1 MGIVRFA
8 LKFPHT
14 FYVVAAL
21 ILFLGVTAAVEMP
34 TDIFPEINI
43 PVVSVIWQY
52 TGLNTTE
59 MEQRFTTYS
68 QYAISSNVNGIKDI
82 EAETVNGI
90 SVQKIYFQPD
100 ANLDLAISQ
109 VVAATNAIRALLPT
123 GTQPPIVVQYSASAV
138 PVLQISLS
146 SDRLSESQL
155 YDYGIYRLRQMIAP
169 IHGVT
174 LPTPAGGKYR
184 QIMVDIDQTKLLSK
198 GLTPLQVVNAVNAQN
213 LTLPGGDTK
222 IGKTDYTVRTNSMPP
237 TIEAL
242 NDIPVTYSNGATVFL
257 RDIGHVRDG
266 NLVQQNIVR
275 ADGKKSVLLSIIKN
289 GNASTLTV
297 VNAVK
302 HMLGVARQAAPAG
315 MVIKSLFDQSVFVTS
330 SLFAVLREGAI
341 AAGLTALMILLFLG
355 SWRPTIVVM
364 ISIPL
369 AMLTSLVVL
378 YFLGETINT
387 MTLGGLALAVGILV
401 DDSTVTIENT
411 YRLLDEEK
419 MPLPRATLH
428 GAAEIAVPTLVS
440 TLAISCVFTSVVFLE
455 GPAKYLFTPL
465 GLAVVFAMLASYG
478 LSRTLTPITI
488 GVLLKGQQHGG
499 PAGNPGSGFFAR
511 FHASFERSF
520 EHLRQGYVGLLTML
534 VTRRA
539 IVPIVAVL
547 VLALGAVMFTFVG
560 RDFYPAID
568 GGMIQLHV
576 RAPPG
581 TRIEVTEQIFQKV
594 EDKIRQ
600 VIPKQDL
607 DLIVDNFGVPA
618 RSYNWAFADGTTIA
632 VNDGVIMVSLKDGHP
647 PTADYVRKLREVLPA
662 AFPED
667 LFYFQPADM
676 ATQIL
681 NFGITAQIDVRTVG
695 YDRVKNLH
703 IAEELRRRIAV
714 IPGVVDAHIQQEVYA
729 PDFYVQIDRA
739 RALQFG
745 ITVSDIGNNISTSL
759 SSSEQVQPN
768 FWTDPTNG
776 IPYYIAVQT
785 PQYLVSSMGD
795 LGNTPVSTGTS
806 TPATQPVP
814 GQLGN
819 VATPASVSTTTA
831 LPATLP
837 VPGEL
842 SNAATFT
849 RDSVPGSANQA
860 NIQPVYEVYAST
872 QGRDLGGVATDID
885 KITTDLKKQ
894 LSPGNTLQV
903 TGQIDS
909 MNQAFRDMTIG
920 LLFAAVFVYMLMVV
934 NYQNFGDPFVVI
946 LALPA
951 TFCGIVTMLYITG
964 TTLSVPSLMGA
975 IMAVGVASANS
986 ILLVT
991 FAREQQLAGSK
1002 AFDAAISAGHT
1013 RIRPVLMTATAMIVG
1028 MIPMAIGGPGEE
1040 QNAALARAVIGG
1052 LLFATPTTLLV
1063 VPYLFAMLR
1072 KGNDGKAAHGVF
1084 EEVPE

>member
-14 FYVVAAL
+14 FYVMAAL

-43 PVVSVIWQY
+43 PVVTVIWQY
-52 TGLNTTE
+52 TGLDTTE

-90 SVQKIYFQPD
+90 SVQKLYFQPD
-100 ANLDLAISQ
+100 VNLDLAISQ
-109 VVAATNAIRALLPT
+109 IVAATNAIRALLPT

-169 IHGVT
+169 VHGVT

-213 LTLPGGDTK
+213 LTLPGGDAK

-242 NDIPVTYSNGATVFL
+242 NDIPVSYSNGATVFL

-266 NLVQQNIVR
+266 NLVQQNVVR
-275 ADGKKSVLLSIIKN
+275 ADGKRSVLLSIIKN

-302 HMLGVARQAAPAG
+302 HVLDVARQAAPAG

-330 SLFAVLREGAI
+330 SVMAVLREGAI

-387 MTLGGLALAVGILV
+387 MTLGGLAPAVGILV

-419 MPLPRATLH
+419 MPLPEATLH
-428 GAAEIAVPTLVS
+428 GAAEIAMPTLVS
-440 TLAISCVFTSVVFLE
+440 TLAISCVFTSVIFLE
-455 GPAKYLFTPL
+455 GAAKYLFTPL

-488 GVLLKGQQHGG
+488 GQLLKGQHTGSPG
-499 PAGNPGSGFFAR
+499 VPGNGFFSR
-511 FHASFERSF
+511 FHASFERGF
-520 EHLRQGYVGLLTML
+520 EHLREGYVGLLTML
-534 VTRRA
+534 LTRRA
-539 IVPIVAVL
+539 IVPIIATL
-547 VLALGAVMFTFVG
+547 VLALGAVIFVFVG

-581 TRIEVTEQIFQKV
+581 TRIEVTEQIFQNV

-632 VNDGVIMVSLKDGHP
+632 VNDGVIMVSLKDGHA
-647 PTADYVRKLREVLPA
+647 PTADYVRELRRVLPA

-667 LFYFQPADM
+667 MFYFQPADM

-681 NFGITAQIDVRTVG
+681 NFGLTAQIDVRTVG

-703 IAEELRRRIAV
+703 IAEEMRRRIAA
-714 IPGVVDAHIQQEVYA
+714 IPGIVDAHLQQEVYA
-729 PDFYVQIDRA
+729 PDFFVQIDRA

-745 ITVSDIGNNISTSL
+745 ITVNDIGNNVTASL
-759 SSSEQVQPN
+759 SSSEQVSPN

-785 PQYLVSSMGD
+785 PQYQLSSLGD
-795 LGNTPVSTGTS
+795 LGNTPVSTGTAPP
-806 TPATQPVP
+806 TTQPVP
-814 GQLGN
+814 GELQN
-819 VATPASVSTTTA
+819 VATFA
-831 LPATLP
+831 
-837 VPGEL
+837 
-842 SNAATFT
+842 
-849 RDSVPGSANQA
+849 RDSVPGSANEA

-872 QGRDLGGVATDID
+872 QGRDLGSVAAEID
-885 KITTDLKKQ
+885 KVTTDLGKQ
-894 LSPGNTLQV
+894 LAPGNTIQV

-920 LLFAAVFVYMLMVV
+920 LLFAAVFVYLLMVV

-991 FAREQQLAGSK
+991 FAREQQLAGSN

-1072 KGNDGKAAHGVF
+1072 KGNDGKPAHGIF